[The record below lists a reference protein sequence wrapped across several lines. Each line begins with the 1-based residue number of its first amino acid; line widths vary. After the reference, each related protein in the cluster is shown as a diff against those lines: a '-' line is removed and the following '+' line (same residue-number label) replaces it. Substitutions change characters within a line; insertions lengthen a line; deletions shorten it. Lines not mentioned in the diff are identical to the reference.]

1 MTGAWRAN
9 VDAAALNAT
18 ALDAL
23 ATELVDAWGCWGP
36 TLTADGRQMAY
47 VSDRSGV
54 PALWVQT
61 NPEDPAHPLPEPER
75 LFLSADPVLAAHWS
89 PDGTWLACGV
99 ASGGGV
105 RSEVWVVRPDGTGGR
120 RVVGG
125 AGQHAVLGPWARRGH
140 RLTVTMYEG
149 HDGGTSRC
157 MLLDPV
163 TGLTE
168 DLAQGPL
175 LRVLDLSEDE
185 RFVLCSDGPRGAERS
200 WLLDRATGHAEDLL
214 PFPSAGAT
222 HAGILRP
229 DDHDV
234 DAAMIAYLVT
244 DAGLP
249 RPGLVAVPI
258 GPDGRRGHVGAIAQR
273 SDAELE
279 TVDADRDGRTLLLVW
294 NVGGRSEVELLSR
307 SGRVRHPVATLPGTV
322 VGGGVLSRDG
332 SRAVLSV
339 ESPLEPPG
347 LFALAVHSEAW
358 TQLTASSFGGR
369 GLVTPTLERLESHD
383 GLVIEGWLYRAASP
397 PVAQTGD
404 HLEAANQT
412 GANLAVGLPP
422 AVVYVH
428 GGPEAQERPAFN
440 PHHQLLA
447 AAGITVF
454 APNIR
459 GSAGYG
465 RSFLHADDRY
475 GRLDAIADIAACA
488 RHLVESGLADRTRLA
503 VAGRSYGGYAAL
515 MALAHYP
522 DLFAAAVDV
531 CGMSDL
537 LTFYRDTEP
546 WIAQAAVTKYGDP
559 RRDGWLLVRLSPM
572 RHVKRMRVP
581 VLVVHGEL
589 DTNVPL
595 GEARQI
601 VEALAALGR
610 PVEYLELP
618 GEGHEYRRSS
628 SRLTLLRTELA
639 FLRHNLVAAHEQ
651 PGSPTETALGGGQE

>member
-1 MTGAWRAN
+1 MTGHRRT
-9 VDAAALNAT
+9 VLDAT

-23 ATELVDAWGCWGP
+23 ATDLVDAWGCWGP

-54 PALWVQT
+54 PALWVQAIE
-61 NPEDPAHPLPEPER
+61 EDPAGPAPEPHR
-75 LFLSADPVLAAHWS
+75 LSLSADPVLAAHWS
-89 PDGTWLACGV
+89 PDGTWVACGV

-105 RSEVWVVRPDGTGGR
+105 RSEVWVVRPDGSDGR

-125 AGQHAVLGPWARRGH
+125 DGRHAVLGPWARRGH
-140 RLTVTMYEG
+140 RLTVTVHEELDG
-149 HDGGTSRC
+149 RAGGTNRC
-157 MLLDPV
+157 MLLDPA
-163 TGLTE
+163 TGTTE
-168 DLAQGPL
+168 DLAAGPL

-185 RFVLCSDGPRGAERS
+185 RFVLCSDGPRGAERC
-200 WLLDRATGHAEDLL
+200 WLLDRATGHEEDLL
-214 PFPSAGAT
+214 PFPSVGAT
-222 HAGILRP
+222 HLGILRP
-229 DDHDV
+229 AHQ
-234 DAAMIAYLVT
+234 DADASMIVYLVT
-244 DAGLP
+244 DAGLG

-258 GPDGRRGHVGAIAQR
+258 GSDGRRGHVGAIAQR
-273 SDAELE
+273 DDAELE
-279 TVDADRDGRTLLLVW
+279 LVDADRDGRTLLLVW

-307 SGRVRHPVATLPGTV
+307 SGRDRRPVAMVPGTV

-339 ESPLEPPG
+339 ESPHQPSR
-347 LFALAVHSEAW
+347 LFELVVRSGAW
-358 TQLTASSFGGR
+358 TPLTAPSFGGN

-383 GLVIEGWLYRAASP
+383 GLALEGWLYPAP
-397 PVAQTGD
+397 PLPSGP
-404 HLEAANQT
+404 
-412 GANLAVGLPP
+412 PP
-422 AVVYVH
+422 ALVYLH
-428 GGPEAQERPAFN
+428 GGPEAQERPGFN

-465 RSFLHADDRY
+465 HSFLHADDRY
-475 GRLDAIADIAACA
+475 GRLDAIGDVAACA
-488 RHLVESGLADRTRLA
+488 RHLVDAGLADPTRLA

-515 MALAHYP
+515 MAVALYP
-522 DLFAAAVDV
+522 ALFVAAVDV

-559 RRDGWLLVRLSPM
+559 RRDAWLLARISPM
-572 RHVKRMRVP
+572 RHVKRMRAP

-595 GEARQI
+595 GEGRQI
-601 VEALAALGR
+601 VEALRALGR
-610 PVEYLELP
+610 PVEYLELA
-618 GEGHEYRRSS
+618 GEGHEYRRRG
-628 SRLTLLRTELA
+628 SRLFLLRAELE
-639 FLRHNLVAAHEQ
+639 FFRRNIVPVHE
-651 PGSPTETALGGGQE
+651 

>member
-1 MTGAWRAN
+1 
-9 VDAAALNAT
+9 L
-18 ALDAL
+18 
-23 ATELVDAWGCWGP
+23 
-36 TLTADGRQMAY
+36 
-47 VSDRSGV
+47 
-54 PALWVQT
+54 
-61 NPEDPAHPLPEPER
+61 
-75 LFLSADPVLAAHWS
+75 LSADPVLAAHWS

-105 RSEVWVVRPDGTGGR
+105 RSEVWVVRPDGTGAR
-120 RVVGG
+120 RVSGG
-125 AGQHAVLGPWARRGH
+125 DGRHAELGPWARRGH
-140 RLTVTMYEG
+140 RLSVTMHEG
-149 HDGGTSRC
+149 HDRATNRC
-157 MLLDPV
+157 VLLDPA
-163 TGLTE
+163 TGSTE
-168 DLAQGPL
+168 ELAEGPL

-185 RFVLCSDGPRGAERS
+185 RFVLLSDGPRGAERC

-214 PFPSAGAT
+214 PFPTTGAT
-222 HAGILRP
+222 HSGILRP
-229 DDHDV
+229 DYHDL
-234 DAAMIAYLVT
+234 DAAMIVYLVT

-249 RPGLVAVPI
+249 RRGLVAVPV
-258 GPDGRRGHVGAIAQR
+258 GADGRRGHVGAIAQR

-279 TVDADRDGRTLLLVW
+279 MVDADRDGRTLLLVW
-294 NVGGRSEVELLSR
+294 NVGGRSEVELMER
-307 SGRVRHPVATLPGTV
+307 SGRDRRPVAELPGTV
-322 VGGGVLSRDG
+322 MVGGVLSRDG

-339 ESPLEPPG
+339 ESSQQPSR
-347 LFALAVHSEAW
+347 LFVFGVHARAW
-358 TQLTASSFGGR
+358 SPLTAPSFS
-369 GLVTPTLERLESHD
+369 GLGVVTPTLERLESHD
-383 GLVIEGWLYRAASP
+383 GLAIEGWLYRAASP
-397 PVAQTGD
+397 PAAKMGD

-412 GANLAVGLPP
+412 GATFAVWLPP

-475 GRLDAIADIAACA
+475 GRLDAIADISACA

-559 RRDGWLLVRLSPM
+559 RRDGWLLARLSPM
-572 RHVKRMRVP
+572 RHVKRMRAP

-618 GEGHEYRRSS
+618 GEGHDYRRSS

-639 FLRHNLVAAHEQ
+639 FLRRNLVAAHEQ
-651 PGSPTETALGGGQE
+651 PGSPTEAALGGGQE

>member
-1 MTGAWRAN
+1 MTEGGPMPDPA
-9 VDAAALNAT
+9 

-23 ATELVDAWGCWGP
+23 AVDLVEAWGCWGP

-47 VSDRSGV
+47 VSDRSGA
-54 PALWVQT
+54 PAVWIQSNEEGSTGSV
-61 NPEDPAHPLPEPER
+61 PEPHR
-75 LFLSADPVLAAHWS
+75 LSLSADPPLAAHWS

-105 RSEVWVVRPDGTGGR
+105 RSEVWVARPDGTGGR
-120 RVVGG
+120 RVAGG
-125 AGQHAVLGPWARRGH
+125 HGRHAVLGPWARRGH
-140 RLTVTMYEG
+140 RLTVTVYED
-149 HDGGTSRC
+149 HDRGTNRC
-157 MLLDPV
+157 MLLDPA

-168 DLAQGPL
+168 DLAEGPL

-185 RFVLCSDGPRGAERS
+185 RFVLLSDGPRGAERC

-214 PFPSAGAT
+214 PFPTTGAT
-222 HAGILRP
+222 QLGILRP
-229 DDHDV
+229 AHHDV
-234 DAAMIAYLVT
+234 DAAMIVYLVT

-249 RPGLVAVPI
+249 RRGLVAVPI
-258 GPDGRRGHVGAIAQR
+258 GADGRRGHVGAIAQR
-273 SDAELE
+273 DDAELE
-279 TVDADRDGRTLLLVW
+279 VVDADRDGGTLLLVW

-307 SGRVRHPVATLPGTV
+307 SGRDRRPVDDLPGTV

-339 ESPLEPPG
+339 ESPQQPSR
-347 LFALAVHSEAW
+347 LFELAVSSRTW
-358 TQLTASSFGGR
+358 TPLTAPSFGGS

-383 GLVIEGWLYRAASP
+383 GLAIEGWLYRASSP
-397 PVAQTGD
+397 LAGITTD
-404 HLEAANQT
+404 HVEM
-412 GANLAVGLPP
+412 GGP
-422 AVVYVH
+422 AVVYLH
-428 GGPEAQERPAFN
+428 GGPEAQERPGFN

-447 AAGITVF
+447 AAGISVF

-475 GRLDAIADIAACA
+475 GRLDAIADVAACA
-488 RHLVESGLADRTRLA
+488 RHLVDSGLADRSRLA

-515 MALAHYP
+515 MALARYP

-559 RRDGWLLVRLSPM
+559 RGDAWLLARLSPM
-572 RHVKRMRVP
+572 RHVKGMKAP
-581 VLVVHGEL
+581 LLVVHGEL

-601 VEALAALGR
+601 VEALRALAR

-628 SRLTLLRTELA
+628 SRLSLLRTELE
-639 FLRHNLVAAHEQ
+639 FLRRNLVAVHEQ
-651 PGSPTETALGGGQE
+651 PGSSTRTALGGGPE

>member
-1 MTGAWRAN
+1 LAEALPLTGHPRPML
-9 VDAAALNAT
+9 DAV

-23 ATELVDAWGCWGP
+23 ATALVDAWGCWGP
-36 TLTADGRQMAY
+36 TLTVDGRQMAY

-54 PALWVQT
+54 TALWTQA
-61 NPEDPAHPLPEPER
+61 NEEDPGGPGPEPHQ

-89 PDGTWLACGV
+89 PDGTWLACAV

-120 RVVGG
+120 RVAGG
-125 AGQHAVLGPWARRGH
+125 DGRHAVLGPWARRGH
-140 RLTVTMYEG
+140 RLTVTVYEG
-149 HDGGTSRC
+149 GDRGTNRC
-157 MLLDPV
+157 MLLDPA

-168 DLAQGPL
+168 DLAVGPL

-185 RFVLCSDGPRGAERS
+185 RFVLCCDGPRGAERC

-214 PFPSAGAT
+214 PFPTVGAT

-229 DDHDV
+229 ADHDV
-234 DAAMIAYLVT
+234 DAAMIVYLVT

-249 RPGLVAVPI
+249 RPGLVAVPV
-258 GPDGRRGHVGAIAQR
+258 GADGRRGQVGAIAQR
-273 SDAELE
+273 GDAELE
-279 TVDADRDGRTLLLVW
+279 VVDADRDGRTLLLVW

-307 SGRVRHPVATLPGTV
+307 TGRDRLPVAPLPGTV
-322 VGGGVLSRDG
+322 VVGGVLSRDG

-339 ESPLEPPG
+339 ESPHQPLR
-347 LFALAVHSEAW
+347 LFALEVHSGAW
-358 TQLTASSFGGR
+358 TPLTAPSFGGT

-383 GLVIEGWLYRAASP
+383 GLALEGWLYRAPSP
-397 PVAQTGD
+397 PSGPTDAPAD
-404 HLEAANQT
+404 APAEAG
-412 GANLAVGLPP
+412 GAPEAEKLPP
-422 AVVYVH
+422 ALVYLH
-428 GGPEAQERPAFN
+428 GGPESQERPGFN

-447 AAGITVF
+447 AAGISVF

-475 GRLDAIADIAACA
+475 GRLDAIADVAACA
-488 RHLVESGLADRTRLA
+488 RHLVDSGLADRIRLA
-503 VAGRSYGGYAAL
+503 VGGRSYGGYAAL

-522 DLFAAAVDV
+522 DLFVAAVDV

-559 RRDGWLLVRLSPM
+559 RRDAWLLARLSPL
-572 RHVKRMRVP
+572 RHVKRMWAP
-581 VLVVHGEL
+581 LLVVHGEL

-601 VEALAALGR
+601 VEALRALGR
-610 PVEYLELP
+610 PVEYVELP

-628 SRLTLLRTELA
+628 SRLSLLRAELE
-639 FLRHNLVAAHEQ
+639 FLVRNLVAPRER
-651 PGSPTETALGGGQE
+651 LD